1 MPRGIVGLSLE
12 DKTMRIVH
20 TQVGQAT
27 AASSGEPI
35 LRVQFCGE
43 GGECVRVDMAD
54 PHRIAKENALDRAK
68 AILVQTASF
77 NLATND
83 YDAQSNGNF
92 DELAVASVQEGENK
106 TYIFE
111 YRDGEGIRRVPPSVM
126 PSFQAAREE
135 AIRGAIDLLDGLQP
149 DTVDLSGWLVP
160 VRDENGNCFASS
172 TGGRRRKPDGRRMMP
187 EERATNRT
195 PLAGPAGFSS
205 GGP

>member
-12 DKTMRIVH
+12 DKTMRIVR

-54 PHRIAKENALDRAK
+54 PDRIAKENALNLAK
-68 AILVQTASF
+68 AILVQTATF
-77 NLATND
+77 NQAAND

-92 DELAVASVQEGENK
+92 DEVAVTSVQEGENK

-149 DTVDLSGWLVP
+149 DTVDLSGWLVR
-160 VRDENGNCFASS
+160 VRDENGELLCII
-172 TGGRRRKPDGRRMMP
+172 DGRAA
-187 EERATNRT
+187 EEARRAGDDAGRT
-195 PLAGPAGFSS
+195 GH
-205 GGP
+205 

>member
-1 MPRGIVGLSLE
+1 LSLE

-20 TQVGQAT
+20 TQVGQAS
-27 AASSGEPI
+27 ASSGERI

-54 PHRIAKENALDRAK
+54 PDRIAKENAMNRAK
-68 AILVQTASF
+68 AILVQTAIF

-135 AIRGAIDLLDGLQP
+135 AIRGAIDLLDGLQS

-160 VRDENGNCFASS
+160 VRDENGELLCII
-172 TGGRRRKPDGRRMMP
+172 DGRAA
-187 EERATNRT
+187 EEARRAGDD
-195 PLAGPAGFSS
+195 AGRAGH
-205 GGP
+205 